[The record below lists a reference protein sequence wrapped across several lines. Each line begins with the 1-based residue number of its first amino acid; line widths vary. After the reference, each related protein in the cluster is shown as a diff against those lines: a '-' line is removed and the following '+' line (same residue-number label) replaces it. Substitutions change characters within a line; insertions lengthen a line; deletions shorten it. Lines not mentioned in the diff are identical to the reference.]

1 MPPINPHILFL
12 FSDTGGEPRSAAEAI
27 IEALDLEFPGRFSTE
42 MIDFFK
48 EYTPPPINTAPA
60 TYAHMADF
68 PNVWGLGYHL
78 SNSPRRVRA
87 MATIA

>member
-42 MIDFFK
+42 MIEFFK
-48 EYTPPPINTAPA
+48 EYTPRLLIQHRLLMLTWRIFQ
-60 TYAHMADF
+60 TFGVLD
-68 PNVWGLGYHL
+68 
-78 SNSPRRVRA
+78 
-87 MATIA
+87 TI